1 MAENEEVV
9 ADGIDEVCSDECE
22 RYGADEVHALERAAK
37 CEVEKQGYE
46 AEGQGEHIGAGEDG
60 DVGGDAQSIEEMW
73 KRPDR
78 GEEERRDGK
87 AEIDAVD
94 EGMEAVLV
102 AAGSEGLGD
111 KGVEADKKAL
121 AEEGKDKEEAG
132 ADADRGDGLGAV
144 GEPADHHGGHG
155 G

>member
-78 GEEERRDGK
+78 GEEERRGGE

-94 EGMEAVLV
+94 KGMEAGLA
-102 AAGSEGLGD
+102 AAGSQGLGD
-111 KGVEADKKAL
+111 KGGEGARKAL
-121 AEEGKDKEEAG
+121 AEEGEGKEEAG
-132 ADADRGDGLGAV
+132 AHSDS
-144 GEPADHHGGHG
+144 
-155 G
+155 